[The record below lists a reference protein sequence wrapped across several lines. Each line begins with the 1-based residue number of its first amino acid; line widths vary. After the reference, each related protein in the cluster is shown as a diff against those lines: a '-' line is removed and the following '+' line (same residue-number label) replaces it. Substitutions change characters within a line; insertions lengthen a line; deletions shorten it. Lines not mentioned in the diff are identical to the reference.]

1 MNKLKKIFLA
11 FSDKERKIFLIAAV
25 LVIVSGLVLIIAAV
39 RGATKAMP
47 TRGGEYIEGF
57 LGQPAAVNPVSATSD
72 VDKSLTRLVFA
83 KLEDLASQIELDKSG
98 LFWKVR
104 LKEDLVWTDGKPLT
118 SDDVVFTIQ
127 KIQDESAQSPLIS
140 KWRGVGAERISELEV
155 QLRTPGQAPI
165 LEIQRAKAR
174 GESLNFSTG
183 QASALEYEIKNLY
196 LLPKHIFNDV
206 PPINWRLSDYN
217 LSPVGSGFYRFKN
230 YDKDRRGFI
239 TRYELEINPDYPGE
253 TALIENISFKF
264 YQDKESLVAAFNR
277 GMISGAGGLD
287 PQEVGNINRPF
298 EKLSFPSPNYYA
310 VFINQSKNTILKDIA
325 VRKAL
330 SLSTPREALVKE
342 VLGGDGQIASGPVV
356 QGVGSDS
363 LAAQDKDGAIQA
375 LESAGWRIYSPSDGV
390 GVGVDNSLPGVRQKT
405 INKTKVNLE
414 INLTAPEIPFL
425 TATADKLKAEW
436 EGIGFKVNVSKAP
449 EGEALDNMIKNRD
462 YEMLLYGNFL
472 GDDLDLTSFWR
483 STERFYPGLNLS
495 LYSNKAVDVLLD
507 KLGQNPTQ
515 QDRESTLEQ
524 IQSLIAQDYPAIFL
538 YSPNY
543 VLVAENDLKG
553 IQGKLVTD
561 PADRFKESYKWNL
574 KTVRVL
580 K

>member
-1 MNKLKKIFLA
+1 MAGVI
-11 FSDKERKIFLIAAV
+11 
-25 LVIVSGLVLIIAAV
+25 LVIVVI
-39 RGATKAMP
+39 RGATKTMP

-57 LGQPAAVNPVSATSD
+57 VGQPSAVNPVSATSD
-72 VDKSLTRLVFA
+72 VDKSLVRLVFA

-98 LFWKVR
+98 TFWKVR
-104 LKEDLVWTDGKPLT
+104 LKEGLTWTDGKPLT
-118 SDDVVFTIQ
+118 SDDVVFTVQ

-140 KWRGVGAERISELEV
+140 KWRGVGAERMSELEV
-155 QLRTPGQAPI
+155 QLRTPG
-165 LEIQRAKAR
+165 
-174 GESLNFSTG
+174 T
-183 QASALEYEIKNLY
+183 ASALEYEIKNLY

-239 TRYELEINPDYPGE
+239 TRYELEINPDYPDE
-253 TALIENISFKF
+253 AALIENISFKF

-277 GMISGAGGLD
+277 GMIVGAGGLD
-287 PQEVGNINRPF
+287 PQEVEKIKRPF

-325 VRKAL
+325 IRKAL
-330 SLSTPREALVKE
+330 SLATPKEALVKE
-342 VLGGDGQIASGPVV
+342 VLGGDGKIASGPVV
-356 QGVGSDS
+356 QGVGGDS
-363 LAAQDKDGAIQA
+363 STPQSKDEAIQT
-375 LESAGWRIYSPSDGV
+375 LEAAGWKIYSPGEGIGV
-390 GVGVDNSLPGVRQKT
+390 GIDNSIPGVRQKT

-414 INLTAPEIPFL
+414 INLTVPEIPFL
-425 TATADKLKAEW
+425 TATANKLKAAW
-436 EGIGFKVNVSKAP
+436 EGIGFKVNITKVP
-449 EGEALDNMIKNRD
+449 EGDALDNMIKNRD

-472 GDDLDLTSFWR
+472 GDDLDLTPFWR

-495 LYSNKAVDVLLD
+495 LYSNKAVDALLD
-507 KLGQNPTQ
+507 KLGKNPTQ
-515 QDRESTLEQ
+515 QDRESILAQ
-524 IQSLIAQDYPAIFL
+524 LQGLITQDYPAIFL

>member
-1 MNKLKKIFLA
+1 MDKLKKIFLA
-11 FSDKERKIFLIAAV
+11 FSDKERKIFLAAAA
-25 LVIVSGLVLIIAAV
+25 LVIVSGLVLIIVVV

-57 LGQPAAVNPVSATSD
+57 IGQPSAVNPVSAASD
-72 VDKSLTRLVFA
+72 VDKSLVRLVFA

-104 LKEDLVWTDGKPLT
+104 LKEGLVWTDGKPLT

-140 KWRGVGAERISELEV
+140 KWRGVGAERMSELEV
-155 QLRTPGQAPI
+155 QLRAPGTAPI
-165 LEIQRAKAR
+165 LEIQRAKAQ

-183 QASALEYEIKNLY
+183 WTSALEHEIKNLY

-253 TALIENISFKF
+253 AALIENISFKF
-264 YQDKESLVAAFNR
+264 YQDKENLVAAFNR
-277 GMISGAGGLD
+277 GMIGGAGGLD
-287 PQEVGNINRPF
+287 PQEVEKIKRPF

-325 VRKAL
+325 VRKAM

-342 VLGGDGQIASGPVV
+342 VLGGDGQVVSGPVV

-363 LAAQDKDGAIQA
+363 LVAQDKDEAIRV
-375 LESAGWRIYSPSDGV
+375 LEASGWNLSDGS
-390 GVGVDNSLPGVRQKT
+390 GTDNSLPGVRQKT

-414 INLTAPEIPFL
+414 INLTVPEIPFL
-425 TATADKLKAEW
+425 TATADKLKATW
-436 EGIGFKVNVSKAP
+436 EGIGFKVNISKVP
-449 EGEALDNMIKNRD
+449 EGDALDNIIKNRD

-472 GDDLDLTSFWR
+472 GDDLDLTPFWR
-483 STERFYPGLNLS
+483 STERFFPGLNLS
-495 LYSNKAVDVLLD
+495 LYSNKAVDALLD

-515 QDRESTLEQ
+515 QDRESTLAQ
-524 IQSLIAQDYPAIFL
+524 LQGLITQDYPAIFL